1 MALSPRPKPW
11 RVRVRRVIE
20 TWIEVSAHSAT
31 EAEGLAAN
39 YPQVVSVFVGSTI
52 RADLKDAE
60 PRDIGVEDE

>member
-1 MALSPRPKPW
+1 M
-11 RVRVRRVIE
+11 E
-20 TWIEVSAHSAT
+20 TWIDVSAHSAI
-31 EAEGLAAN
+31 EAEGLAAD

>member
-1 MALSPRPKPW
+1 MALSPRPRPW
-11 RVRVRRVIE
+11 RVRVRRLME
-20 TWIEVSAHSAT
+20 TWIDVSAHSAI
-31 EAEGLAAN
+31 EAESLAAD